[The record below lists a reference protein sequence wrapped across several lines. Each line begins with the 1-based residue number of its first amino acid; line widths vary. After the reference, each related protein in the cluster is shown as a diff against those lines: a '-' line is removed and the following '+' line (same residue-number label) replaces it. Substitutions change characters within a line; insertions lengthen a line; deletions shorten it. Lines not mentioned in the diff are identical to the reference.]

1 LASERVYRG
10 VHRLVGTDLT
20 STHPRMAKGKSKR
33 KHKDGPSGAE
43 GGAGPS
49 ADYEGPGESWGGEH
63 MNQAPAPLMA
73 MHPSGAHIAVAYGK
87 GVAVFDASTGAQIPL
102 RAAANVPS
110 IGEGVAH
117 TPASPEM
124 RAPLEPDGLWH
135 ADAIRAIAFDP
146 TGRFLATA
154 ADDKAVR
161 LFARTPAG
169 DAYECVRR
177 WRDRKKPTA
186 LAYDDDGK
194 HLMISNKYGDVHV
207 VLTNRAPND
216 PVGTDHEHGALREV
230 DDPAFLLGHCCAVV
244 TDLTCPRGS
253 NLLVTADRD
262 HKLRASNL
270 PTSVPLIHGSWDI
283 QSFLFGH
290 LAFVSCAAAV
300 PEPERHR
307 DDEEEVAPPSTES
320 AKDDRRPK
328 KIERLASGGGDGAVR
343 LFRLDDGEELAS
355 AQLSTPVD
363 PPSPEELEA
372 IISGTAPRIPVNA
385 PAVTSIDAHPS
396 GAFVVAAVEGAPEVV
411 LMDVRD
417 SSLRMVAKI
426 PVPVLGDD
434 AEVTCVRFEP
444 SPSGR
449 RLWVAGT
456 VGADAKPFF
465 RCARLGW
472 EMHPGKE
479 ETHPGKMMIDGKEM
493 DADPADDVLACKMR
507 DAMAPHAPGEDSS
520 LMVSKGTALRKK
532 QYDNVAEIA
541 ERKKLRRDVTKGKR
555 TAE

>member
-1 LASERVYRG
+1 M
-10 VHRLVGTDLT
+10 T

-33 KHKDGPSGAE
+33 KRKDGPSGAE

-161 LFARTPAG
+161 LFARTPSS

-186 LAYDDDGK
+186 LAYDDDGD

-290 LAFVSCAAAV
+290 LAFVSCATAV
-300 PEPERHR
+300 PDINDG
-307 DDEEEVAPPSTES
+307 DDKEENQ
-320 AKDDRRPK
+320 KPK

-396 GAFVVAAVEGAPEVV
+396 GAVVVAAVEGAPEAV

-417 SSLRMVAKI
+417 SSLRVVAKI

-434 AEVTCVRFEP
+434 AEVTCVRFDA
-444 SPSGR
+444 PSGR

-465 RCARLGW
+465 RCARVSW
-472 EMHPGKE
+472 
-479 ETHPGKMMIDGKEM
+479 IDGKKMQSTGDAIDGSAM

-507 DAMAPHAPGEDSS
+507 DAMAPHAPGENSSS

>member
-1 LASERVYRG
+1 
-10 VHRLVGTDLT
+10 
-20 STHPRMAKGKSKR
+20 MAKGKSKR

-73 MHPSGAHIAVAYGK
+73 MHPSGEHIAVAYGK
-87 GVAVFDASTGAQIPL
+87 GIAVFDASTGAQIPL
-102 RAAANVPS
+102 RAAAKVPS

-161 LFARTPAG
+161 LFARTP

-177 WRDRKKPTA
+177 WHDRKKPTA
-186 LAYDDDGK
+186 LAYDDEGT

-207 VLTNRAPND
+207 VLTDREPND
-216 PVGTDHEHGALREV
+216 PVGTDHKYGALREV
-230 DDPAFLLGHCCAVV
+230 DHPAFLLGHCCAVV
-244 TDLTCPRGS
+244 TDLVCPRGS

-270 PTSVPLIHGSWDI
+270 PTTVPLIHGSWDI

-290 LAFVSCAAAV
+290 LAFVSCATAV
-300 PEPERHR
+300 PEPD
-307 DDEEEVAPPSTES
+307 DDEDEGEGA
-320 AKDDRRPK
+320 ANGDRKPK

-372 IISGTAPRIPVNA
+372 IVTGQAPRIPVNA
-385 PAVTSIDAHPS
+385 PAVTSVDAHPS
-396 GAFVVAAVEGAPEVV
+396 GAAVVAAVEGAPEAV
-411 LMDVRD
+411 LMRAD
-417 SSLRMVAKI
+417 SLRVVAKI
-426 PVPVLGDD
+426 PVPVVGDD
-434 AEVTCVRFEP
+434 VEVTCVRFDR
-444 SPSGR
+444 PSGR

-456 VGADAKPFF
+456 FGEDATPFF
-465 RCARLGW
+465 RCARVGSSDV
-472 EMHPGKE
+472 EASE
-479 ETHPGKMMIDGKEM
+479 VVRDGR
-493 DADPADDVLACKMR
+493 DGASAIADPADDVVASKMC
-507 DAMAPHAPGEDSS
+507 DAMAPHAPGNSS
-520 LMVSKGTALRKK
+520 RMVSKGTALRKK

-555 TAE
+555 TADGA